1 MKKRVLSLLLA
12 LTLLM
17 TAAGC
22 AAPQEPADPAPEE
35 ATGLLKSPAPE
46 AIEDGEPAD
55 GAETSPYLK
64 LYCPADL
71 SEKNKSAGGG
81 DAITGLQIPWSEI
94 AGEDKGRQQQAQDI
108 MALLLGGCTLPEF
121 LCPVPTGTKLLSCTV
136 TGGTVSVDLSG
147 EYNQLM
153 GIDRTIADYCIT
165 LSLMQL
171 TGILAVRLTVAGE
184 LSADRVNEVLTS
196 EEVLLTSPEDIVRTV
211 KVLLYFPNQAGALV
225 GEERRLTV
233 YEGETIAQAVVK
245 ALTERPMDSYAGL
258 DEPLLP
264 EGFTALGASVENGTC
279 YLNLP
284 GSVAALLPENEELQ
298 QRMIQGLVD
307 SLCALDEVTQV
318 QLMLDGE
325 YTLMLGSVPI
335 SRPLLPSDTGT
346 ETAAEE

>member
-1 MKKRVLSLLLA
+1 MKKRSIALLLA
-12 LTLLM
+12 LLTL
-17 TAAGC
+17 AASGC
-22 AAPQEPADPAPEE
+22 GSAPAAAKEPVGEEPQVDSYQAAVPEQ
-35 ATGLLKSPAPE
+35 
-46 AIEDGEPAD
+46 EDGQNT
-55 GAETSPYLK
+55 AETSPYLR
-64 LYCPADL
+64 LYGLADL
-71 SEKNKSAGGG
+71 SEKNKSNGGG
-81 DAITGLQIPWSEI
+81 DAVTGVSIPWEEI
-94 AGEDKGRQQQAQDI
+94 TADERGRQQQAQYI
-108 MALLLGGCTLPEF
+108 MELLLGGCTRSGF
-121 LCPVPTGTKLLSCTV
+121 ICPVPTGTKLLSCTV

-184 LSADRVNEVLTS
+184 LPADRTNEVYTS

-211 KVLLYFPNQAGALV
+211 KVILYFTDQTGQLV

-245 ALTERPMDSYAGL
+245 ALTERPMDSYGGL

-264 EGFTALGASVENGTC
+264 ADFTALGASTEGGTC

-284 GSVAALLPENEELQ
+284 GSVTALLPEDADAQN
-298 QRMIQGLVD
+298 RMIQGLVD
-307 SLCALDEVTQV
+307 SLCSLEGVEQV

-335 SRPLLPSDTGT
+335 SRPLLPSS
-346 ETAAEE
+346 TAAEAEA